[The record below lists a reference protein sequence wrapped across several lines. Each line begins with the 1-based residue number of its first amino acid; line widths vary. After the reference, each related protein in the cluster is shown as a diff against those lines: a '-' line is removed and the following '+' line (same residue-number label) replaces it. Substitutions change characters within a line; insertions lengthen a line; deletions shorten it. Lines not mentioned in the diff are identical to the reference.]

1 MSISSSSGLCKA
13 IRISLIATYPDKN
26 YVSLSL
32 HNLEHKKYFKLRFY
46 IHSETD
52 TPESI
57 IDEMKKDALITISN
71 PIECAKLL
79 TIYHCKNPSESDS
92 N

>member
-32 HNLEHKKYFKLRFY
+32 HNLEHKKYFKESCNKDSFFY
-46 IHSETD
+46 TF
-52 TPESI
+52 PR
-57 IDEMKKDALITISN
+57 
-71 PIECAKLL
+71 
-79 TIYHCKNPSESDS
+79 
-92 N
+92 

>member
-1 MSISSSSGLCKA
+1 MSISSTSGLCKA
-13 IRISLIATYPDKN
+13 IRITLISTSSDRNVVK
-26 YVSLSL
+26 LTL
-32 HNLEHKKYFKLRFY
+32 HNLDHKKTFHMKFH
-46 IHSETD
+46 INPDTD

-79 TIYHCKNPSESDS
+79 TIYHSKNPRTDS
-92 N
+92 KN